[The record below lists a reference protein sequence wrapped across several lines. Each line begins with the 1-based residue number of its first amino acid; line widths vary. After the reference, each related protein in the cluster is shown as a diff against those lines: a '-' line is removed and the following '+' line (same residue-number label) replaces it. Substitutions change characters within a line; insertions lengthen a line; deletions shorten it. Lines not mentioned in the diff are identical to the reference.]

1 MNLYQK
7 KREKERLSEELEN
20 LIAEKN
26 RCSKKLEY
34 AQEIL
39 QANRHIRDSIEYF
52 QVDKLQA
59 VKRFQG
65 LSPHQR
71 SVQSMQYL
79 LENRIGGQEIQSLHG
94 AVEEKINVLAGME
107 ASIVEEVE
115 QRKWQM
121 LQTEEKLKKIER
133 EIRLQQME

>member
-7 KREKERLSEELEN
+7 KREKERLKQELEN

-26 RCSKKLEY
+26 RCSRKLEY

-39 QANRHIRDSIEYF
+39 QNNRNIRDSIECF
-52 QVDKLQA
+52 QMDKQQA

-65 LSPHQR
+65 LSLRQR

-79 LENRIGGQEIQSLHG
+79 LEKRVSGQEIQSLYG
-94 AVEEKINVLAGME
+94 TVEDKINVLAGME
-107 ASIVEEVE
+107 VSITEELE
-115 QRKWQM
+115 QRKREM
-121 LQTEEKLKKIER
+121 VQTEEKLKKIER
-133 EIRLQQME
+133 EIRLQQTE